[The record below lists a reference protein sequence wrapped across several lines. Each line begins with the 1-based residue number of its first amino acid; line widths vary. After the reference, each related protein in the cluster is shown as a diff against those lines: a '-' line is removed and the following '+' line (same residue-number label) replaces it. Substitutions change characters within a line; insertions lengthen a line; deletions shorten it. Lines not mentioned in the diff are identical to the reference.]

1 MACATCVTV
10 CHREWA
16 IRDRSPRSVD
26 RENRSFPV
34 APTLGQ
40 PLKVASEFQLPFLPG
55 YSTSSA
61 MLLVIKFRLIIC
73 KFLWARQ
80 FYLSVRPSS
89 VCLYI
94 ASFANLFPFRSCV
107 GPFPDVCS
115 PPIRRLL
122 VLVSSFSSPKTTA
135 SSLSLPPFLHPSLH
149 SFKCPIPFIALSTRD
164 IECERSAGEGDDD
177 DDDGKSAVDTNCSSI
192 SSRVRLLSRKQILSI
207 RQSVGL
213 NLSRTIDLRPIVGL
227 RPRDRSVRG
236 SLSIVCSLSRVD

>member
-1 MACATCVTV
+1 MPQRMGDQRQVAQVSRS
-10 CHREWA
+10 RES
-16 IRDRSPRSVD
+16 IISCCSNSR
-26 RENRSFPV
+26 
-34 APTLGQ
+34 PTSQGSKCI
-40 PLKVASEFQLPFLPG
+40 PIAFLSWIL
-55 YSTSSA
+55 YIYSA

-107 GPFPDVCS
+107 DPFPDVCS